1 MSNSGRI
8 GGKKHST
15 TKKIV
20 APKTQIDGVGEGVNR
35 EHRRAYAAMAR
46 KNQDILKEAGGLAAQ
61 YYDGDVEA
69 AKAWLYE
76 PREGES
82 PLESIIT
89 GDGHK
94 IITCLKEMLAAKEES
109 KQTSASI

>member
-20 APKTQIDGVGEGVNR
+20 APKAQIDGVGEGINR

-76 PREGES
+76 AREGES

-94 IITCLKEMLAAKEES
+94 IIACLKEMLTAKEIRQS
-109 KQTSASI
+109 SAL